1 MLYVLQMIVNCCCM
15 KERPWGSEPTPR
27 CIGMRHHWQIPGTGY
42 LQMDGDG
49 DNDTVCVVPIVH
61 RHIEEQEK
69 LVLETFQ
76 NTSMQTESKLY
87 IIDKVKIYLL
97 LWKHLRLR
105 IIWKGLISLVF
116 IEIAKSFIDKKNKLY
131 LSIHQ
136 WKYLV
141 YFKESFLYQKLEQ
154 RSVFGELLS

>member
-1 MLYVLQMIVNCCCM
+1 MLYVLQMIVNCFCM

-61 RHIEEQEK
+61 RYIEEQEK

-76 NTSMQTESKLY
+76 NISTQTARELY
-87 IIDKVKIYLL
+87 IIDKDLLTFVKTLEATHYL
-97 LWKHLRLR
+97 KRTY
-105 IIWKGLISLVF
+105 F
-116 IEIAKSFIDKKNKLY
+116 IGFYRNCKIVYWQKNKLY